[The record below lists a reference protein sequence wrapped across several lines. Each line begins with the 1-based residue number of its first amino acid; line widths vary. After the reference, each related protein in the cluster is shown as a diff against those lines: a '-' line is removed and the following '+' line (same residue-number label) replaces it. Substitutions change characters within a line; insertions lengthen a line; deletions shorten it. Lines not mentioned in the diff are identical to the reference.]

1 MSKSVKRRER
11 RTPEQI
17 ISDLQRKI
25 EEVKRRAERKKAKRD
40 PTIRHVSAAVRSIDK
55 AVSQTSDPATRRALG
70 DARATLAACL
80 ALGGASA
87 SATRGPLIPR
97 AARGAKVDPE
107 RVLSYLREHPGSRAE
122 EIADALGT
130 DSAGLRPSLQQLR
143 AESRARAEGKAR
155 ATRYYAESSS

>member
-17 ISDLQRKI
+17 INDLQRKI

-55 AVSQTSDPATRRALG
+55 AVSATADPATRRALG
-70 DARATLAACL
+70 EARATLAACL
-80 ALGGASA
+80 ALGGMTVSA
-87 SATRGPLIPR
+87 GRAPLVPR
-97 AARGAKVDPE
+97 AGRGVRVDPE
-107 RVLSYLREHPGSRAE
+107 RVLIYLRDHPGSRAE

-143 AESRARAEGKAR
+143 AEAKARAEGKAR
-155 ATRYYAESSS
+155 ATRYYAESAS